1 MCPTKNEL
9 RLLKFHTSV
18 FNSGDG
24 AATQRTRE
32 SVYVPHKERTA
43 KLRFFNWVMSQSRG
57 PVPVRNSTWAKPFS
71 ALRKMQPV
79 RKWINPTKQLL
90 EFDQQYHSGGLR
102 VTSGCSH
109 HNKDVGEE
117 DRVEHKRC
125 VLGDHLGSSYLCR
138 LFPRA
143 PCQWK
148 GTDKVCSLYGGLN
161 THSRKSMEME
171 NEKDERNGDGW
182 TRRQRTRW
190 FGDLAVCMKTCQLE
204 VRQIYCNFTNARQ
217 LYLAFYR
224 REREKSS
231 HLAGWGIKCVSKR
244 QYERV
249 RVWICV
255 CARCTCSYHMSDVS
269 TSLFL
274 R

>member
-24 AATQRTRE
+24 AATQRTWE

-57 PVPVRNSTWAKPFS
+57 LVPVRNSTWAKPFS

-109 HNKDVGEE
+109 HNKDVGKE
-117 DRVEHKRC
+117 DQVKHKRC
-125 VLGDHLGSSYLCR
+125 VLADQLDSSYLYR
-138 LFPRA
+138 LFSRA

-148 GTDKVCSLYGGLN
+148 GMDKVCSLYGGLN

-182 TRRQRTRW
+182 TQRQRARW
-190 FGDLAVCMKTCQLE
+190 FGEFAICMKICQLE
-204 VRQIYCNFTNARQ
+204 ARQEYFNFTNARHVVFSLVQ
-217 LYLAFYR
+217 KR
-224 REREKSS
+224 NREIFPFS
-231 HLAGWGIKCVSKR
+231 R
-244 QYERV
+244 QYGRV
-249 RVWICV
+249 RVWIC
-255 CARCTCSYHMSDVS
+255 ARCMCSYHMSDV
-269 TSLFL
+269 FL
-274 R
+274 N